1 MQTTIIYINLVA
13 MILTEEEFRIQET
26 ESRMDSVGLDRESKF
41 RASDFNHGEEKI
53 LSVTVT
59 PDLTAGYSEF

>member
-1 MQTTIIYINLVA
+1 

-41 RASDFNHGEEKI
+41 RASDFNHGKEKI